1 MKTYIIMH
9 QRINKNGRIR
19 TNSKRHIERV
29 IKKPADAEMIKHLT
43 NPHYRYIL
51 TTGNRYDI
59 AVYYAYNILECYDK
73 VIELY
78 RREVEEYASK

>member
-29 IKKPADAEMIKHLT
+29 IKSPTDAEMIKHLT

-59 AVYYAYNILECYDK
+59 KYFYAYNILECYDL
-73 VIELY
+73 VINLY
-78 RREVEEYASK
+78 RKEVEGNASK